1 MFQLFLHIAI
11 TSVLSMAGMCEIFLL
26 LNRNCKISR
35 HLILPVPYLTDSV
48 LFSRSTFPRSGD
60 SPNGIA
66 RSTMTWEPMV
76 VWYLT
81 APTWNICLNTD
92 PCQSGAKFRWS
103 WLDCKLRKLWANTS
117 YRHIWLIVF
126 FYFVLVVVSRKS
138 HDVINHIFIVKI
150 AKWRSANWSWQLG
163 KNVVWRN
170 ASSKT
175 ETYTRWKRRKTKC
188 LHQHQWP
195 SKKLRSNW
203 LRSSCISRHDTS
215 GSATCHP
222 NL

>member
-1 MFQLFLHIAI
+1 
-11 TSVLSMAGMCEIFLL
+11 
-26 LNRNCKISR
+26 
-35 HLILPVPYLTDSV
+35 
-48 LFSRSTFPRSGD
+48 
-60 SPNGIA
+60 
-66 RSTMTWEPMV
+66 MTWEPMV

-92 PCQSGAKFRWS
+92 PCQSGAKFKWS

-163 KNVVWRN
+163 KNFFGEMLLLKQKLIPDEKDEKQNACTSTNGHPRSCVQTGCALLVFLGMILQVLRLVIQICKIVVR
-170 ASSKT
+170 
-175 ETYTRWKRRKTKC
+175 
-188 LHQHQWP
+188 
-195 SKKLRSNW
+195 
-203 LRSSCISRHDTS
+203 
-215 GSATCHP
+215 
-222 NL
+222 